1 MSNFQ
6 AIGGVSDTL
15 RTLLMDRMELPED
28 LAAVPVTIG
37 PPRPDTQNQQ
47 PDAMEAARVNLFL
60 YRLTENAVLKNQ
72 EIPGHG
78 SPRAFGFPPLSLN
91 LYYLLTAYGTR
102 DEEGRPSET
111 LSHFLLGSAMRVF
124 HDYPIILDE
133 LVTVRRQPIGSLIL
147 HESLRGEF
155 ERMKLSLEPIS
166 LEDLSKVWTALTL
179 PFRVAAAYCISL
191 VQIESQRPRSFPR
204 RVTPPPAG
212 GPHISV
218 VPFKSPAISALA
230 VHWQGDAPGVER
242 PYPYARIGD
251 TLIIRGTDLAS
262 PALRVRIGRVELTLN
277 STDPTRVEVVVPDA
291 TLPDGSNIPADRQLQ
306 PGVQTV
312 DVTAILPELPSTGF
326 PSNQAV
332 FMVVPLPLTAT
343 PNLGVTPRTLQVTGL
358 RLFHE
363 RYAAETVIGNAV
375 VSVEAYTTATST
387 VIRMPIPDSVVA
399 YVVSALV
406 SAPLAGF
413 PLLQSGDE
421 IQMTI
426 GGDGPRTV
434 RFPRPVESVGDAAA
448 ILQAAMR
455 AAEQGGPG
463 FRRAQVTATAA
474 GRLVIVPGGLH
485 DAIAVAASP
494 EAAAIGLNAAATEQV
509 YLSGALVPFPA
520 LTSAAPQVQ
529 LAIGGVTHSV
539 ALGGRPTSIAEA
551 ASLLEGGIV
560 AFPEAEFANSRV
572 AALGNQ
578 LVVLPGGPG
587 AVVFDAVA
595 GVDESSVVELQLSA
609 NVPVRVRVNGAEGLN
624 EILVDMTV

>member
-6 AIGGVSDTL
+6 AIGGVGDTL

-37 PPRPDTQNQQ
+37 PPRPESQNQV

-60 YRLTENAVLKNQ
+60 YRLAENAFLKNQ
-72 EIPGHG
+72 EIPGRG
-78 SPRAFGFPPLSLN
+78 SPGAYGFPPLSLN
-91 LYYLLTAYGTR
+91 LYYLLTGYGTR

-124 HDYPIILDE
+124 HDYPIVTEE
-133 LVTVRRQPIGSLIL
+133 LVTVRRQPVGSQIL

-155 ERMKLSLEPIS
+155 ERVKLSLEPIS

-179 PFRVAAAYCISL
+179 PFRVAAAYCLSL
-191 VQIESQRPRSFPR
+191 VQVESQRPRSFPR
-204 RVTPPPAG
+204 RVTTPPSG
-212 GPHISV
+212 GPRIIV
-218 VPFKSPAISALA
+218 VPIKSPAISALA
-230 VHWQGDAPGVER
+230 VHWQGDAPGLER

-251 TLIIRGTDLAS
+251 TLIIKGTDLGS
-262 PALRVRIGRVELTLN
+262 PALRVRIGKVELTVN
-277 STDPTRVEVVVPDA
+277 STDPTRVEIVVPDT
-291 TLPDGSNIPADRQLQ
+291 TLPDGSTIPADRQLQ

-332 FMVVPLPLTAT
+332 FMLVPLPLTAT
-343 PNLGVTPRTLQVTGL
+343 PNPGATPRTLQLTGL

-375 VSVEAYTTATST
+375 VSGEAYETASST
-387 VIRMPIPDSVVA
+387 LIRMAIPDSVVA
-399 YVVSALV
+399 YPVNALV
-406 SAPLAGF
+406 SAPLGGF

-421 IQMTI
+421 IQVTI
-426 GGDGPRTV
+426 GADGPRTV
-434 RFPRPVESVGDAAA
+434 RFPRPVESAGDAAA

-463 FRRAQVTATAA
+463 FRRAHVAATADD
-474 GRLVIVPGGLH
+474 RLIVVPGQLH
-485 DAIAVAASP
+485 DPILVAPDP
-494 EAAAIGLNAAATEQV
+494 EAAAIGLNAATTAEV
-509 YLSGALVPFPA
+509 YLSGGLVPFPT
-520 LTSAAPQVQ
+520 LTSTEPQVQ
-529 LAIGGVTHSV
+529 LTIGGVAHTV
-539 ALGGRPTSIAEA
+539 ALGGRPTSVAEA
-551 ASLLEGGIV
+551 ASMLEAGIV
-560 AFPEAEFANSRV
+560 AFAEAVFADARV

-578 LVVLPGGPG
+578 LVVVPG
-587 AVVFDAVA
+587 APAVVAFDAVV
-595 GVDESSVVELQLSA
+595 GIDESSVVELQLSP

-624 EILVDMTV
+624 EILVDLTV